1 MDLGME
7 QLNSVD
13 RVKAL
18 EGIMAFQAMSGHLR
32 DFLEDFRKTD
42 KVVTEAD
49 IKRFFAVSRNS
60 SIIAANLIVYF
71 RKNATRC
78 LIEQNKPSVRSR
90 KTEKSIYQ
98 GRCTYRGYH

>member
-1 MDLGME
+1 MEYAGKSLLDLGME

-32 DFLEDFRKTD
+32 GFLEEFRKAD

-49 IKRFFAVSRNS
+49 IRRFFAVSFDF
-60 SIIAANLIVYF
+60 ILLDA
-71 RKNATRC
+71 C
-78 LIEQNKPSVRSR
+78 LIL
-90 KTEKSIYQ
+90 
-98 GRCTYRGYH
+98 